1 MKLRFVSYN
10 ESSGMLSEKE
20 LEEAENEYKEE
31 ETEKLKER

>member
-10 ESSGMLSEKE
+10 EPSGMLSEKE

-31 ETEKLKER
+31 EAEKSKER